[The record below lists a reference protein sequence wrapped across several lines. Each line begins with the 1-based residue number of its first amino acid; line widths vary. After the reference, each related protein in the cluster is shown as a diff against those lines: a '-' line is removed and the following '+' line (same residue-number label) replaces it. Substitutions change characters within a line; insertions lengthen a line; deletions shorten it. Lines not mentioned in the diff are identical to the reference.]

1 MKPKKVVR
9 TRDVINKNFLLLDGL
24 MTVHDALLKM
34 KEKEPCA
41 IIVNKRTEHDEYG
54 MVLLEHIAKNVLAE
68 DRSPARVN
76 LYEIMV
82 KPLINISADMD
93 IRYCARLFVRY
104 NIVCAPVLDKGE
116 VVGIISLPAMVIN
129 GLVHFD

>member
-1 MKPKKVVR
+1 MKQKKIVR
-9 TRDVINKNFLLLDGL
+9 TRDVMNQNFLLLDGL
-24 MTVHDALLKM
+24 MTVHDALLQM
-34 KEKEPCA
+34 KKREPSA
-41 IIVNKRTEHDEYG
+41 IIVNKRSEHDEYG
-54 MVLLEHIAKNVLAE
+54 MVLLEHIAQHVLAQ
-68 DRSPARVN
+68 DRSPERVN

-104 NIVCAPVLDKGE
+104 SIVCAPVLDHGT